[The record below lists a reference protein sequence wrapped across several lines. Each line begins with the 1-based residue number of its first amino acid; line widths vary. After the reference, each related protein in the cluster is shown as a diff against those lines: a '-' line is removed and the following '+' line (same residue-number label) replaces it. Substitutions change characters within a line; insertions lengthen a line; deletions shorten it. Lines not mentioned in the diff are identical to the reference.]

1 MTDSTTIQPDA
12 HVEGRLRDDLIAWL
26 VTVRPSGQPDATPIW
41 FVWQEG
47 KLVMFSKPSQ
57 TKLANLAA
65 NPRVTVVLD
74 DTRGGG
80 DVARILG
87 TAEHDPSFP
96 APHEIPAYVEK
107 YGDHVAGVGF
117 ADTEAFGAEYSAP
130 IVITPQKLQSFHP

>member
-1 MTDSTTIQPDA
+1 MTDTTIQPDA

-47 KLVMFSKPSQ
+47 KLVIYSKPSQ
-57 TKLANLAA
+57 TKLSNLAA

-80 DVARILG
+80 DVTRILG
-87 TAEHDPSFP
+87 TAEHVGTHP
-96 APHEIPAYVEK
+96 AAHEIPAYVEK
-107 YGDHVAGVGF
+107 YGDHVAAIGF
-117 ADTEAFGAEYSAP
+117 ADTAAFAADYSAP
-130 IVITPQKLQSFHP
+130 IVITPTKLQSFHP